1 MEMENQKS
9 FLKENEEALRTA
21 QKRAEKA
28 GYRIYEIEKA
38 AKLYVQ
44 LAEKSNLNLVEFDAS
59 LKKASSM
66 VHQSLSRLALL
77 DIKAA
82 EKKWSALE
90 KRVADLEGEV
100 QSQPELN
107 ADINCEQK
115 DLRKVKQMVKDAV
128 TDVVN
133 RSQMQV
139 RSMPRRRGR

>member
-9 FLKENEEALRTA
+9 FLKENKEALRTA

-38 AKLYVQ
+38 AKSYVQ

-82 EKKWSALE
+82 
-90 KRVADLEGEV
+90 
-100 QSQPELN
+100 
-107 ADINCEQK
+107 
-115 DLRKVKQMVKDAV
+115 DAKE
-128 TDVVN
+128 
-133 RSQMQV
+133 
-139 RSMPRRRGR
+139 